1 MNVFQIAIASGNL
14 EMLEYLLE
22 HLLVGGISRRIL
34 EQNFSVVSLAVLFRH
49 QEVLE
54 FLIKKHFIIND
65 GTIETGMY
73 LCINIFYFIINW
85 SATT

>member
-1 MNVFQIAIASGNL
+1 MFQIAIASGNL

-34 EQNFSVVSLAVLFRH
+34 EQNFSVVSLAILFRH
-49 QEVLE
+49 QQVLE
-54 FLIKKHFIIND
+54 FLINKHFIINE

-73 LCINIFYFIINW
+73 YLFIYL
-85 SATT
+85 